1 MRTAS
6 FRPGRAA
13 LTTRCIALG
22 LLTTTAAITAACD
35 GSSTPGGEAGTS
47 GSDEGPRVIF
57 PLEELTFVEATDD
70 PFADHRPETVT
81 CSEVGG
87 WYSEGDGIE
96 IDTARCNYFAAW
108 EGAVTS
114 ARGGELLELT
124 LSHFDLTAPEP
135 AEAHVALRVD
145 GELLYEEFI
154 AIPGSGAVY
163 EVSLPLHRDVPRG
176 APLEIHLH
184 NHGQNSWNVGPV
196 TVRSA
201 D

>member
-1 MRTAS
+1 MRS
-6 FRPGRAA
+6 
-13 LTTRCIALG
+13 CC
-22 LLTTTAAITAACD
+22 LLTHLTVVRCVLVTTTAITAACD
-35 GSSTPGGEAGTS
+35 GSSDPGGQAGANS
-47 GSDEGPRVIF
+47 ANEEPRVIF

-70 PFADHRPETVT
+70 QFADHRPEVVT
-81 CSEVGG
+81 CDEVGG
-87 WYSEGDGIE
+87 WYREDDGIE
-96 IDTARCNYFAAW
+96 VDTARCNYFAAW

-114 ARGGELLELT
+114 AREGELLELT

-145 GELLYEEFI
+145 GELLYEEFL
-154 AIPGSGAVY
+154 AIPGPGAVY